1 MAVCWYLEVGL
12 WLTTVARAT
21 PDPWGAPTSMTS
33 LTCIETHLTSPQLT
47 WPGLTQPDLNSPK
60 HQQPSLSFSPS
71 TMAGIPGNSPNIPLE
86 TARRNADSL
95 GINYDALPQMPFW
108 TPLFGRTS
116 DYLKTRVAAKIM
128 TSSASVGREL
138 TQPEKDAMS
147 YHLYVFA
154 PSRCGAARSQ

>member
-1 MAVCWYLEVGL
+1 MFDLQ
-12 WLTTVARAT
+12 LTLGS
-21 PDPWGAPTSMTS
+21 P
-33 LTCIETHLTSPQLT
+33 HLTSP
-47 WPGLTQPDLNSPK
+47 GLNRPDLTSPK
-60 HQQPSLSFSPS
+60 HLSRSLSFSPS
-71 TMAGIPGNSPNIPLE
+71 AMAEIGGGHNIPIE

-116 DYLKTRVAAKIM
+116 EYLKTRVALKIM

-154 PSRCGAARSQ
+154 LSRCGAACSQGTIQ